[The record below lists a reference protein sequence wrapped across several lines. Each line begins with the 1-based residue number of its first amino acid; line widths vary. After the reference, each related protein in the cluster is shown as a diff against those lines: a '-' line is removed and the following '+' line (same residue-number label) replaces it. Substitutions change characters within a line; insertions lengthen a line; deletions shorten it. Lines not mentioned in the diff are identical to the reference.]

1 MTETKNFRVFDADSH
16 VVEPPSLWETYLD
29 PEYRILGKHAL
40 WRQEGRTGAYLKVNG
55 EIFRDRSNPN
65 LPRHALWRPGMT
77 WEAIGELDP
86 HTRHPAIA
94 GASQPQARL
103 ADMDAMGVDQ
113 ALLYPTW
120 FAEGFFLVRDP
131 DVAYALARAYND
143 WIVDFCK
150 AAPQRL
156 FAAAILPLQNMD
168 FALDELRRVARIGS
182 VRAVFI
188 RPMFVEDRYL
198 NHPYFDPLWAELE
211 RLQITLAVHATPGL
225 WNPEWTSHGPFFEK
239 VKDRLA
245 QPPVPGGGGGPFA
258 GGSGGA
264 GQSITFASLT
274 PPLGHPLAPILAPWL
289 DNHMFVASTL
299 IGFTVMERYPAM
311 KVVVA
316 HGKASWMQEVLE
328 KMEASTRVIP
338 LLHHYPV
345 STEPEEMWEHG
356 NVMLG
361 FDAEE
366 RMIQK
371 LPQDFAAKVVWG
383 SRYPHHDTT
392 SAWDAIA
399 RLAGA
404 GVPTPLIEQ
413 MMATN
418 ALDQFGIGLGPED
431 AQALAPAH

>member
-1 MTETKNFRVFDADSH
+1 MDWDAIGA
-16 VVEPPSLWETYLD
+16 LD
-29 PEYRILGKHAL
+29 PD
-40 WRQEGRTGAYLKVNG
+40 V
-55 EIFRDRSNPN
+55 
-65 LPRHALWRPGMT
+65 
-77 WEAIGELDP
+77 
-86 HTRHPAIA
+86 RHPAAA
-94 GASQPQARL
+94 GASEPQARL

-131 DVAYALARAYND
+131 DIAYALARAYND
-143 WIVDFCK
+143 WILDFCK
-150 AAPQRL
+150 AAPERL

-168 FALDELRRVARIGS
+168 FALEELQRVARLPS
-182 VRAVFI
+182 FRAVFI
-188 RPMFVEDRYL
+188 RPMFLEDRYL
-198 NHPYFDPLWAELE
+198 NHPYYDPLWAEME
-211 RLQITLAVHATPGL
+211 RLGITAAVHATPGL

-239 VKDRLA
+239 IKHRLA
-245 QPPVPGGGGGPFA
+245 EPPVPGGGGGPFA

-264 GQSITFASLT
+264 GQSITFIGAT
-274 PPLGHPLAPILAPWL
+274 PLGHPLAPILAPWL

-366 RMIQK
+366 RLILK
-371 LPQDFAAKVVWG
+371 LPQEFAHKIVWG

-392 SAWDAIA
+392 SAWDAVARLRGANVPEPLIA
-399 RLAGA
+399 RMMGGNAA
-404 GVPTPLIEQ
+404 RQFAIEPLRE
-413 MMATN
+413 
-418 ALDQFGIGLGPED
+418 
-431 AQALAPAH
+431 PAA